1 MKGIFSIFVLSR
13 SIIVILIRVMLS
25 LNQCDLWKKDIFSI
39 LDYTVF
45 DADSIFLWILFFY
58 IILSFWQSIIVMC
71 SCVKVDNPKIKKN
84 NKKTEES
91 VSFQVH
97 LYPRL

>member
-1 MKGIFSIFVLSR
+1 M
-13 SIIVILIRVMLS
+13 LIRVMLS
-25 LNQCDLWKKDIFSI
+25 LNQCDFWKKDIFSI

-45 DADSIFLWILFFY
+45 DADSTFMWILVLY
-58 IILSFWQSIIVMC
+58 IILLLWQNISVMC

-84 NKKTEES
+84 NKKTEEN

-97 LYPRL
+97 LYLRL